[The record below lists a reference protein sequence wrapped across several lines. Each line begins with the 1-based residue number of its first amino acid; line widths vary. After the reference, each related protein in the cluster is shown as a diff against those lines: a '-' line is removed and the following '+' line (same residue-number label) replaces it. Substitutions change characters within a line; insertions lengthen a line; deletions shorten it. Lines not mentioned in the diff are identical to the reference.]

1 MTLLPLRLSPEAA
14 GVIRDEV
21 ARAGGREVSFL
32 ADVTRDRAIVNPRAV
47 ARGNRAAVV
56 AVARGAPEGGV
67 MIHNHP
73 SGQLEPSDADLAVAS
88 RLCEAG
94 LGTAIVTNAADRMY
108 VVVEPPEP
116 RTIQPLAVDEL
127 ARLLAPGGP
136 LESVRGYEDRR
147 GQRKML
153 RFVADRFNEGGVGLV
168 EAGTGTGKSLAYL
181 VPAARWA
188 LQNGERAVVS
198 TNTINLQEQLV
209 TRDLETVQRIL
220 GEDLR
225 WALVKGRANYVSIRR
240 AHLAANSA
248 PELFPSD
255 RSAEI
260 EDLLAWI
267 ENTEDGSRSDLP
279 FSPSREVWEEVRSET
294 DACLRAKCPFFQQ
307 CHYQR
312 ARRAGA
318 AADVLVVN
326 HALFFS
332 DLVIRIRT
340 DNFGDAAVLPPYK
353 RVVFDEAH
361 HLEDA
366 ATPRLGVEATR
377 AGILRALSR
386 LDRGGR
392 GILASAAATLKAL
405 PTSIPARHLRERIGQ
420 RTQPLVGASRAAFND
435 FFNLMEPWALAH
447 AGQGSLRVGRPEGP
461 GTSAGPE
468 PAADP
473 GIGETLG
480 AALIALGDLRRELED
495 LNDRLA
501 DDESLR
507 TALEGRLLDLRSSA
521 NRLGRIDSALRLCV
535 LGEKGDGRMVR
546 WLDVRRSPRRG
557 ARNLVFSAAPVE
569 LGPVLSEHLFG
580 NVETA
585 VLTSATMAVKGDFE
599 YQKRRL
605 GMGSGAGSAGAAGA
619 AGVGSPGGGRDPFPS
634 DWAGDDDFMRDPA
647 FRDSVPAA
655 AAGDGLRVHEAVFG
669 SPFDHARQSA
679 LIVPTDL
686 PGWRR
691 SAGRGAGR
699 DHGAGGAGRHGD
711 APAPGGAGAFND
723 ATARVVF
730 EVAHMSG
737 GGLFALFT
745 SFSALRAVAAGLREM
760 GAEKH
765 WPLQVQGEADRSLL
779 LRRFSESGDAVL
791 LGTSSFWEGVDVPG
805 RPLRALVI
813 QKLPF
818 RVPTEP
824 LTEARIEAM
833 SARGENAFWGLM
845 VPDAAVRLKQ
855 GIGRLIRSRT
865 DRGVVLLLDDRVL
878 TRRYGRAILESLPP
892 MPLARG
898 PWKDVRA
905 RVREF
910 YRECV
915 G

>member
-14 GVIRDEV
+14 GVIRDEI

-32 ADVTRDRAIVNPRAV
+32 ADVTRDRVIVSPRAV
-47 ARGNRAAVV
+47 ARGNRAAVI
-56 AVARGAPEGGV
+56 AVARDAPEGGL

-73 SGQLEPSDADLAVAS
+73 SAQLEPSDADLSVAA
-88 RLCEAG
+88 RLFEQG

-116 RTIQPLAVDEL
+116 RTIEPLAVEGL
-127 ARLLAPGGP
+127 SALLAPGGP
-136 LESVRGYEDRR
+136 LEAIPGYEDRR
-147 GQRKML
+147 GQREML
-153 RFVADRFNEGGVGLV
+153 RFTAGRFNDGGVGLV

-188 LQNGERAVVS
+188 LQNGERTVVS

-209 TRDLETVQRIL
+209 SRDLETVKGIL

-225 WALVKGRANYVSIRR
+225 WALVKGRANYISIRR
-240 AHLAANSA
+240 TRLAADSA
-248 PELFPSD
+248 PELFPDD

-267 ENTEDGSRSDLP
+267 DNTEDGSRSDLP
-279 FSPSREVWEEVRSET
+279 FEPSREVWEEVRSET
-294 DACLRAKCPFFQQ
+294 DACLRAKCQFFQQ

-318 AADVLVVN
+318 AADLLVVN

-340 DNFGDAAVLPPYK
+340 ENFGDSAVLPPYK

-386 LDRGGR
+386 LDRGGK
-392 GILASAAATLKAL
+392 GILASTAAALKAL
-405 PTSIPARHLRERIGQ
+405 PTSITARHLRERVGQ
-420 RTQPLVGASRAAFND
+420 RTQPLVGTLRGAFQA
-435 FFNLMEPWALAH
+435 FFGLMEPWALAH
-447 AGQGSLRVGRPEGP
+447 ARQGSLRLGRPEGP
-461 GTSAGPE
+461 GTPAGPE
-468 PAADP
+468 PATDP

-480 AALIALGDLRRELED
+480 SALIALGDLRRELES
-495 LNDRLA
+495 LIDRVGG
-501 DDESLR
+501 DGDLR
-507 TALEGRLLDLRSSA
+507 TALEGRLLDLRSTG
-521 NRLGRIDSALRLCV
+521 NRLDRIDRALRLCV
-535 LGEKGDGRMVR
+535 LGEKGDGEMVR
-546 WLDVRRSPRRG
+546 WLEVRTSPRRR

-569 LGPVLSEHLFG
+569 LGPILAEHLFG
-580 NVETA
+580 NLETA
-585 VLTSATMAVKGDFE
+585 LLTSATMAVKGDFG

-605 GMGSGAGSAGAAGA
+605 GLE
-619 AGVGSPGGGRDPFPS
+619 GGE
-634 DWAGDDDFMRDPA
+634 AGDDLEVR
-647 FRDSVPAA
+647 
-655 AAGDGLRVHEAVFG
+655 EAVFG
-669 SPFDHARQSA
+669 SPFDHGRQSV

-686 PGWRR
+686 PGW
-691 SAGRGAGR
+691 GRHAPGAGVA
-699 DHGAGGAGRHGD
+699 D
-711 APAPGGAGAFND
+711 AFND
-723 ATARVVF
+723 ATARIVF
-730 EVAHMSG
+730 EVARMSG

-760 GAEKH
+760 GAEEH
-765 WPLQVQGEADRSLL
+765 WPLQVQGEADRSRL
-779 LRRFSESGDAVL
+779 LRRFAESGDAVL

-865 DRGVVLLLDDRVL
+865 DRGVVLLLDDRLL
-878 TRRYGRAILESLPP
+878 TRRYGRAIREALPP
-892 MPLARG
+892 MPLVRG
-898 PWKDVRA
+898 PWEEVRA
-905 RVREF
+905 SVREF
-910 YRECV
+910 YRE
-915 G
+915 

>member
-1 MTLLPLRLSPEAA
+1 MTLLPLRLSLEAA
-14 GVIRDEV
+14 GVIRDEIT
-21 ARAGGREVSFL
+21 RAGGREVSFL
-32 ADVTRDRAIVNPRAV
+32 ADVTRDRVIVNPRAV

-56 AVARGAPEGGV
+56 AAARDAPEGGV
-67 MIHNHP
+67 MMHNHP
-73 SGQLEPSDADLAVAS
+73 SGHLEPSDADLSVAS
-88 RLCEAG
+88 RLYEAG
-94 LGTAIVTNAADRMY
+94 LGTVIVTNAADRLY

-116 RTIQPLAVDEL
+116 RTVQPLAPDEL
-127 ARLLAPGGP
+127 AGLLAPGGP
-136 LESVRGYEDRR
+136 LQSIPGYEDRR

-153 RFVADRFNEGGVGLV
+153 RFVADRFNDGGVGLV

-188 LQNGERAVVS
+188 LQNGERTVVS

-209 TRDLETVQRIL
+209 TRDLETVKRIL

-240 AHLAANSA
+240 ARLAADSA

-260 EDLLAWI
+260 GDLLAWI
-267 ENTEDGSRSDLP
+267 EKTEDGSRSDLP
-279 FSPSREVWEEVRSET
+279 FSPSRDVWEEVRSET

-318 AADVLVVN
+318 SADLLVVN

-340 DNFGDAAVLPPYK
+340 DNFGDSAVLPPYK

-386 LDRGGR
+386 LDRRGR
-392 GILASAAATLKAL
+392 GILASAAAALKAL
-405 PTSIPARHLRERIGQ
+405 PDSITARHLGERIGR
-420 RTQPLVGASRAAFND
+420 RTQPLVNTLRGAFME
-435 FFNLMEPWALAH
+435 FFQLMEPWALAH
-447 AGQGSLRVGRPEGP
+447 AGRGSLRLGRPEGAGSP
-461 GTSAGPE
+461 AGPE
-468 PAADP
+468 PADDP

-480 AALIALGDLRRELED
+480 TALMVLGELHRELED

-501 DDESLR
+501 DDENLR
-507 TALEGRLLDLRSSA
+507 AELEGRLLDLRSSA
-521 NRLGRIDSALRLCV
+521 NRLGRIDRALRLCI
-535 LGEKGDGRMVR
+535 LGEKGDARMVR

-585 VLTSATMAVKGDFE
+585 VLTSATMAVKGDFG
-599 YQKRRL
+599 YQRRRL
-605 GMGSGAGSAGAAGA
+605 GLGGDSG
-619 AGVGSPGGGRDPFPS
+619 
-634 DWAGDDDFMRDPA
+634 
-647 FRDSVPAA
+647 VPAA
-655 AAGDGLRVHEAVFG
+655 AGYDLRIHEAVFG

-686 PGWRR
+686 PGWHRR
-691 SAGRGAGR
+691 EGGGGEGRG
-699 DHGAGGAGRHGD
+699 GGATGGRGD
-711 APAPGGAGAFND
+711 APAVGGAGAFNE

-730 EVAHMSG
+730 DVARMSG

-745 SFSALRAVAAGLREM
+745 SFSALRAVAARLRDM
-760 GAEKH
+760 GAEKR

-833 SARGENAFWGLM
+833 SARGENAFWRLM

-865 DRGVVLLLDDRVL
+865 DRGVVVLLDNRLL
-878 TRRYGRAILESLPP
+878 TRRYGRTIRDALPP
-892 MPLARG
+892 MPLVRG
-898 PWKDVRA
+898 PWEQARA
-905 RVREF
+905 RVRDF
-910 YRECV
+910 YRESAE
-915 G
+915 